1 MRIKFRSLWTLVL
14 LCLCCLLT
22 ACARETISEQTT
34 ESTAVQEETDESAE
48 IPTATEP
55 TYYVPEMLGKIDF
68 RYIYRGFTGVPL
80 DNPEEVERFRNFGQ
94 QMIATEEEWHAFMDI
109 YCPGIPYNESWDFQE
124 DYLLASVTASKD
136 PAFAVAD
143 AVTGLTWENGS
154 FVREYEKNPDHYVY
168 ALNTGEYTH
177 FYVEVIAISKEG
189 RDVTPERTKTQP
201 IGSNFETLYR
211 GFTPVSLE
219 DRDTFDKF
227 MQFGTQIIGTAE
239 DFAAFLDFYCPGNP
253 GDMSL
258 DFSEECVIATIMLG
272 AKPSY
277 AMTHKS
283 LGIDPETGYLN
294 IEMDY
299 LDPVYALNSG
309 EYGHY
314 FVELIKVN
322 RSELTDNTDAWTY
335 HS

>member
-14 LCLCCLLT
+14 LCLCCFLT
-22 ACARETISEQTT
+22 ACARETISEQIT
-34 ESTAVQEETDESAE
+34 ESTAVQEEKAESAE
-48 IPTATEP
+48 IPTTTEP
-55 TYYVPEMLGKIDF
+55 TCCVPEMLGRIGF

-80 DNPEEVERFRNFGQ
+80 DNREEIEKFRNFGV
-94 QMIATEEEWHAFMDI
+94 QMIAAEDEWHAFMDT
-109 YCPGIPYNESWDFQE
+109 YCPGIPYNEPWDFQE
-124 DYLLASVTASKD
+124 DYLLASVTASED

-154 FVREYEKNPDHYVY
+154 FDREYEKDPDHYVY

-189 RDVTPERTKTQP
+189 RDATPERTEPQS
-201 IGSNFETLYR
+201 IGNNFETLYR
-211 GFTPVSLE
+211 GFTLVSLE

-253 GDMSL
+253 CDMSL

-272 AKPSY
+272 AKPGY

-294 IEMDY
+294 IELDY
-299 LDPVYALNSG
+299 IDPVYALNSG

-314 FVELIKVN
+314 FVELIKEN
-322 RSELTDNTDAWTY
+322 RSELPDNTDSWTY

>member
-1 MRIKFRSLWTLVL
+1 MRIKFWSLWTLVL
-14 LCLCCLLT
+14 LCLCCFLT
-22 ACARETISEQTT
+22 ACARETISVQTT
-34 ESTAVQEETDESAE
+34 ESTAAQEETAESAE
-48 IPTATEP
+48 IPATTEL
-55 TYYVPEMLGKIDF
+55 TYYVPEMSGKIDF
-68 RYIYRGFTGVPL
+68 RYIYRGFTGAPL
-80 DNPEEVERFRNFGQ
+80 DNREETEKFRNFGV
-94 QMIATEEEWHAFMDI
+94 QMIATEDEWHAFMDS
-109 YCPGIPYNESWDFQE
+109 YCPGIPYNEPWDFQE
-124 DYLLASVTASKD
+124 DYLLASVTASED

-154 FVREYEKNPDHYVY
+154 FIREYEKNPEHYVY

-177 FYVEVIAISKEG
+177 FYVEVIAISKES
-189 RDVTPERTKTQP
+189 RSTTPERTEPQS
-201 IGSNFETLYR
+201 IGGNFETLYR
-211 GFTPVSLE
+211 GFTLVSLE

-227 MQFGTQIIGTAE
+227 MQFGTQIVGTAE

-253 GDMSL
+253 CDMSL

-272 AKPSY
+272 AKPGY

-294 IEMDY
+294 IEVDQ

-322 RSELTDNTDAWTY
+322 RSELPDNTDSWTY

>member
-14 LCLCCLLT
+14 LCLCCFLT
-22 ACARETISEQTT
+22 ACARETISEQIT
-34 ESTAVQEETDESAE
+34 ESTAVQEEKAESAE
-48 IPTATEP
+48 IPTTTEP
-55 TYYVPEMLGKIDF
+55 TYCVPEMLGRIGF

-80 DNPEEVERFRNFGQ
+80 DNREEIEKFGNFGV
-94 QMIATEEEWHAFMDI
+94 QMIATEDEWHAFMDT

-124 DYLLASVTASKD
+124 DYLLASVTASEA

-143 AVTGLTWENGS
+143 AVASLTWENGS
-154 FVREYEKNPDHYVY
+154 FVCEYEKNPNHYVY

-189 RDVTPERTKTQP
+189 RDATPERTQTQP
-201 IGSNFETLYR
+201 TGGNFETLYR
-211 GFTPVSLE
+211 GFTLVSLE

-239 DFAAFLDFYCPGNP
+239 DFAAFSDFYCPGNP
-253 GDMSL
+253 CDMSL

-272 AKPSY
+272 AKPGY

-294 IEMDY
+294 IELDY
-299 LDPVYALNSG
+299 IDPVYALNSG

-322 RSELTDNTDAWTY
+322 RSELSDNTDSWTY